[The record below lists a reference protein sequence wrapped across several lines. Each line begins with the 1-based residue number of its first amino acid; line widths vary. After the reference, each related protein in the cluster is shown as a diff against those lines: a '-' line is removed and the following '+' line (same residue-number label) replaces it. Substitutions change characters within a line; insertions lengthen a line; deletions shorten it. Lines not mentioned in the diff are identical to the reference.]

1 MRTSILA
8 FLLPLLAA
16 CHHDSSAGAPSTNA
30 ALSVAMTTVV
40 RAAHT
45 ALRGERTVVIRNAD
59 DWQELWREHN
69 SVQLT
74 TADAP
79 AIDFERHMVVGV
91 VLGTCP
97 TGGHSVEIRRIE
109 PRDGRLRVIAH
120 HQRPAEGSIQTMVL
134 TKPLH
139 LVAVDRTDAEVEFV
153 WE

>member
-1 MRTSILA
+1 
-8 FLLPLLAA
+8 
-16 CHHDSSAGAPSTNA
+16 
-30 ALSVAMTTVV
+30 MTTVL

-45 ALRGERTVVIRNAD
+45 ALRGERNVVIRNAD
-59 DWQELWREHN
+59 DWQELWREHG

-74 TADAP
+74 TADVP
-79 AIDFERHMVVGV
+79 AIDFERRMVVGV
-91 VLGTCP
+91 VLGTCA

-109 PRDGRLRVIAH
+109 PREGRLRVIAH